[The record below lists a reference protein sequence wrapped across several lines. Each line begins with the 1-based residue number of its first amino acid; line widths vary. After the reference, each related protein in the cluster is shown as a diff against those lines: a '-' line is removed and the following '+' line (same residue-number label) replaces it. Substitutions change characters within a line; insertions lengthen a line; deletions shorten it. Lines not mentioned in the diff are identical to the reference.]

1 MEVAQEQD
9 LANLVMTAQAGDG
22 AAFEMLVQRYQ
33 DFAYAVAFGKVGDR
47 QLAQDVAQEAFLQ
60 AHRDLKS
67 LREPRAFGAWLR
79 RLVAKHSDRLQR
91 GKHPVTVPLDAARD
105 AHDGMP
111 PPGDVVEAAELTELV
126 RAEVNRLPE
135 RERVAI
141 ALYYV
146 ADRPQSEIAAFLQV
160 PPSTIKK
167 RLHDARARL
176 KERLMGQF
184 GEYLREFRPSQDD
197 EFAQRVNFLIAVR
210 SGDVER
216 VERQLARH
224 PGLLE
229 VTLSGEDWGRAE
241 MGHPTLPLEFD
252 YTPLLFAANYG
263 QRDLAEAL
271 LRYGANPNVHLRG
284 ETPIGRAV
292 LMHDEAML
300 DVLLRAGADPNTV
313 LLNGI
318 TPLHRAAMRGYA
330 TIADQLLN
338 SGASRSAE
346 DAFGRT
352 PADWAVLDG
361 WGEVAA
367 LLGATVSVGPGAEGQ
382 SLRGNV
388 LETGI
393 KVIDVMTPLPRGGTI
408 RTTAQGGVGK
418 MVLLAE
424 MVHRLARR
432 GGRAVYARWYERF
445 YRAEDAVR
453 EQMEAG
459 VDQVSELVLGHMD
472 EAGRSDTL
480 LRAVERAEALREQNG
495 GRDVLLLV
503 DAPPD
508 GELPLAMLWDRLGM
522 RGGGSITLLVFDLLL
537 PNTGYARAPVDD
549 AEWDVQLVFDRDLA
563 RRGLYPAVDPVASWS
578 RLLADGRVSP
588 EHTDSARDV
597 RELMR
602 GASASTS
609 IRAQRAIEFQS
620 QPFYVAEPWTARPGA
635 FVPIAAALGG
645 YRAILTGAADAF
657 DTGALLYT
665 GALPGHARE

>member
-9 LANLVMTAQAGDG
+9 LVNLVTTAQAGDV

-33 DFAYAVAFGKVGDR
+33 DFAYAVAFAIVGDR
-47 QLAQDVAQEAFLQ
+47 HLAHDVAQEAFLQ
-60 AHRDLKS
+60 AHRDLQS

-79 RLVAKHSDRLQR
+79 RLLAKHSDRLQR
-91 GKHPVTVPLDAARD
+91 RKHPVTVPLDAAWD

-111 PPGDVVEAAELTELV
+111 PPGDVVEAAELAELV

-146 ADRPQSEIAAFLQV
+146 ADRPQNEIAAFLQV

-176 KERLMGQF
+176 KERLMAQF

-210 SGDVER
+210 SGDVDR
-216 VERQLARH
+216 VERQLARD
-224 PGLLE
+224 PRLLE
-229 VTLSGEDWGRAE
+229 ATLSGEDWGRAE

-263 QRDLAEAL
+263 QRDLAEVL
-271 LRYGANPNVHLRG
+271 LRHGANPNAHLRG
-284 ETPIGRAV
+284 ETPVGRAV

-300 DVLLRAGADPNTV
+300 DLLLRAGADPNSV

-318 TPLHRAAMRGYA
+318 TPLHRASMRGHA
-330 TIADQLLN
+330 EI
-338 SGASRSAE
+338 ASRLIEVGANPAAQ

-361 WGEVAA
+361 WQEVAA
-367 LLGATVSVGPGAEGQ
+367 VLGASVPVEPGSEGQ
-382 SLRGNV
+382 PLAGNV

-393 KVIDVMTPLPRGGTI
+393 KVVDVMTPLPRGGTI

-424 MVHRLARR
+424 MVHRLGRR

-480 LRAVERAEALREQNG
+480 RRAAERAEALREENG

-503 DAPPD
+503 DAPPE
-508 GELPLAMLWDRLGM
+508 GELPLDILRDRVGV
-522 RGGGSITLLVFDLLL
+522 RENGSITLLVFDLLL
-537 PNTGYARAPVDD
+537 PNTGYARAAVDD
-549 AEWDVQLVFDRDLA
+549 TDWDVQLVFNRDLA
-563 RRGLYPAVDPVASWS
+563 RREVYPAVDPVASRS
-578 RLLADGRVSP
+578 RLLVDGRVPP
-588 EHTDSARDV
+588 EHTDSARQL
-597 RELMR
+597 RELLS
-602 GASASTS
+602 GTSTSTS
-609 IRAQRAIEFQS
+609 IHAQRAIEFQS

-635 FVPIAAALGG
+635 FVPIDAALAG

-657 DTGALLYT
+657 DKGALLWT
-665 GALPGHARE
+665 GAFPSSPA